1 MAAEV
6 MAQAGLSVTVI
17 DAMPSVARKF
27 LMAGKSGLNL
37 TKVEPKA
44 DFYAAFGDMPPALQN
59 AVEDFGADAV
69 MAWAEGLG
77 QPLITGSTGR
87 VFPKAMKASPLLRAW
102 LTRLG
107 ELGVKLQTRW
117 RWQGWDADGL
127 VFDTPTG
134 AASLQ
139 ASVTVLA
146 LGGAS
151 WSRLGA
157 DGGWAQLLP
166 DKVAPFAPANMGFVV
181 QWSGHMTRFL
191 GKPVKSIALR
201 AGSDLSRG
209 ECVISEKGLEGGG
222 LYAVSRAVR
231 DGAALSM
238 DLMPD
243 WPLEKIKKA
252 LNKPRGKV
260 SLSNHLRRVLRMDP
274 VRIALLS
281 EFGRPFP
288 DDLAHLIKNLPVEHG
303 GPRPMDEAIS
313 TAGGIRFAALSK
325 FLMMQDRP
333 GTFCA
338 GEMLD
343 WEAPTGGYLI
353 TGCLATGRLA
363 GASATRYATD

>member
-139 ASVTVLA
+139 ASV
-146 LGGAS
+146 
-151 WSRLGA
+151 
-157 DGGWAQLLP
+157 
-166 DKVAPFAPANMGFVV
+166 
-181 QWSGHMTRFL
+181 
-191 GKPVKSIALR
+191 
-201 AGSDLSRG
+201 LS
-209 ECVISEKGLEGGG
+209 
-222 LYAVSRAVR
+222 
-231 DGAALSM
+231 
-238 DLMPD
+238 
-243 WPLEKIKKA
+243 
-252 LNKPRGKV
+252 
-260 SLSNHLRRVLRMDP
+260 
-274 VRIALLS
+274 
-281 EFGRPFP
+281 
-288 DDLAHLIKNLPVEHG
+288 LIH
-303 GPRPMDEAIS
+303 I
-313 TAGGIRFAALSK
+313 
-325 FLMMQDRP
+325 
-333 GTFCA
+333 
-338 GEMLD
+338 
-343 WEAPTGGYLI
+343 
-353 TGCLATGRLA
+353 
-363 GASATRYATD
+363 